1 MARDAQLKT
10 RREFLGRGLALAAA
24 ATTVP
29 SFVGRAATQLDDRAG
44 RSAATPDGDLPV
56 LVIIQLA
63 GGNDVLNTLVPYA
76 DDAYYQARP
85 ELGIPAKDVLKL
97 NDRLGLHP
105 SCTALKALYDE
116 GHLAIVN
123 GVGYPNPDRSHFRSM
138 EIWETA
144 SDSDKYE
151 RYGWVG
157 RYFDNACKG
166 SPDAAMAG
174 LRVGRQMPQAFG
186 NASSIGISLQRPEQ
200 YRWIA
205 SAGDAQERAFRALNS
220 PTAGANETLDFLQRT
235 ALNATVSS
243 DRILTLTS
251 QTKDTA
257 DYPDNE
263 LGADLRI
270 IAQMIVGGLPT
281 RVYYASLGGF
291 DTHAQ
296 QAGTQANLLETFGT
310 SLRAFCRDLAS
321 HKALDRVAIMAFSEF
336 GRRVKE
342 NASGGTDHGSGGA
355 LFLAGGGIKPGIV
368 GAQPS
373 LTDLDRG
380 DLKFHTDFRTV
391 YATLLDGWL
400 GCSSQVVLGSEFG
413 KVDVLSA

>member
-1 MARDAQLKT
+1 
-10 RREFLGRGLALAAA
+10 
-24 ATTVP
+24 
-29 SFVGRAATQLDDRAG
+29 
-44 RSAATPDGDLPV
+44 V
-56 LVIIQLA
+56 LVVIQLA
-63 GGNDVLNTLVPYA
+63 GGNDVLNTLVPYR

-85 ELGIPAKDVLKL
+85 ALGIPVKDVLQL
-97 NDRLGLHP
+97 DDRLGLHP
-105 SCTALKALYDE
+105 NCVALKALYDE
-116 GHLAIVN
+116 GQLAIVN

-144 SDSDKYE
+144 SDSDAYE
-151 RYGWVG
+151 RYGWLG
-157 RYFDNACKG
+157 RYFDNACQG

-186 NASSIGISLQRPEQ
+186 NASSIGISLQRPEP
-200 YRWIA
+200 YRWLP
-205 SAGDAQERAFRALNS
+205 SAGEAQEQAFRALNGS
-220 PTAGANETLDFLQRT
+220 TPGANETLDFLQRT
-235 ALNATVSS
+235 ALNATISS
-243 DRILTLTS
+243 DRMLALNSRARESTM
-251 QTKDTA
+251 
-257 DYPDNE
+257 YPDSE
-263 LGADLRI
+263 LAADLKI
-270 IAQMIVGGLPT
+270 IAQMIAGGLPT

-296 QAGTQANLLETFGT
+296 QAGTQATLLETFGAG
-310 SLRAFCRDLAS
+310 LQAFCRDLAS
-321 HKALDRVAIMAFSEF
+321 HRCLERVTIMAFSEF

-355 LFLAGGGIKPGIV
+355 MFLAGGGVKPGIF

-400 GCSSQVVLGSEFG
+400 GCPSKAVLGQDYG
-413 KVDVLSA
+413 MLTVLNV